1 MKIEQKA
8 FLKLYK
14 PEDQHITNWGEY
26 NLVAKVFDLR
36 TLDRKAICDVRD
48 EVVVFYDGLMDS
60 VREQDRAKFWDYNT
74 AMMSV
79 TAVIDDFKWKIGAA
93 I

>member
-1 MKIEQKA
+1 MMKIEQKA

-36 TLDRKAICDVRD
+36 TLDRKAICDARD
-48 EVVVFYDGLMDS
+48 RGGRGSL
-60 VREQDRAKFWDYNT
+60 
-74 AMMSV
+74 
-79 TAVIDDFKWKIGAA
+79 
-93 I
+93 